1 MKQEDYN
8 ELIAK
13 NMPQWQKDK
22 VYEQQGAEY
31 DAEIIAKLRTELT
44 ESKLLELSL
53 GKRIENLVSN
63 VDEHEAELAE
73 LKVENEKLKRL
84 LKHPNLTK
92 EQREANLDYNL
103 EAIQRDTEIDDDDDN
118 MQGYIY
124 EVEGKDIKF
133 TVAET
138 LKGQTIQGEPV

>member
-13 NMPQWQKDK
+13 NMPQWQKDQ

-103 EAIQRDTEIDDDDDN
+103 KALED
-118 MQGYIY
+118 M
-124 EVEGKDIKF
+124 
-133 TVAET
+133 
-138 LKGQTIQGEPV
+138 

>member
-1 MKQEDYN
+1 MSGKINYN
-8 ELIAK
+8 SGWLNPAE
-13 NMPQWQKDK
+13 
-22 VYEQQGAEY
+22 VYE
-31 DAEIIAKLRTELT
+31 LRTELT
-44 ESKLLELSL
+44 EFKLLELSL
-53 GKRIENLVSN
+53 GKRIENFVKDTN
-63 VDEHEAELAE
+63 EYEAKIEE
-73 LKVENEKLKRL
+73 LKAENEKLKRL